1 MQQNTSVDSS
11 ISSSVQNLPRLNIG
25 LSKSLLFEDQAA
37 PLPHV
42 VPRYFDGKGP
52 IQQDVM
58 HNFSCARLVRPNVD
72 IADAL
77 LHEISIV
84 LSIDLGERAML
95 TQERSLA
102 TDLRIRYK
110 PRMPKP
116 AEHIDKPEPRWQAV
130 LAFLAICTIYLALP
144 RNLVVGPIWLLPT
157 LIVVLLV
164 PTVVSH
170 RMGKHSLNRA
180 LGVIINGITT
190 LALIG
195 SVILLVRA
203 LPSHRGTPLQ
213 LLRSGG
219 LLWLTNVIVFA
230 LWYWR
235 LDGGGPTLRHKQNKF
250 GSTSFLFP
258 QMQVPHDER
267 AQFECTRWRPRFIDY
282 LFVAFTQSSTFGPTD
297 APLLARWAKVLA
309 MIQIFISL
317 GIVVLLISGAVGAL

>member
-1 MQQNTSVDSS
+1 MSAS
-11 ISSSVQNLPRLNIG
+11 
-25 LSKSLLFEDQAA
+25 
-37 PLPHV
+37 
-42 VPRYFDGKGP
+42 
-52 IQQDVM
+52 
-58 HNFSCARLVRPNVD
+58 
-72 IADAL
+72 
-77 LHEISIV
+77 
-84 LSIDLGERAML
+84 
-95 TQERSLA
+95 
-102 TDLRIRYK
+102 
-110 PRMPKP
+110 

-130 LAFLAICTIYLALP
+130 LAFLAICAIYLALP
-144 RNLVVGPIWLLPT
+144 RDLIVGPIWLLPT

-170 RMGKHSLNRA
+170 RVGKLSLNRI
-180 LGVIINGITT
+180 LGFIISGITT

-195 SVILLVRA
+195 SVILLVRT
-203 LPSHRGTPLQ
+203 LPAHRESPLQ

-267 AQFECTRWRPRFIDY
+267 AQFECARWRPHFIDY

-297 APLLARWAKVLA
+297 APLLARWAKVLS